1 MVDQIINLALIAITM
16 WISLVETTLTLMTLT
31 DLSKAVNLSYKFLK
45 GTSGWIGY
53 VIAAVYYFGLDFGYA
68 EYLCTA
74 SQYGYIVIYWLNV
87 VITFGQAYQ
96 AVA

>member
-1 MVDQIINLALIAITM
+1 MVDQIISLALVAITM
-16 WISLVETTLTLMTLT
+16 WISLIETTLTLMTLT
-31 DLSKAVNLSYKFLK
+31 DLARALNLTYKFLK
-45 GTSGWIGY
+45 GTGGWIGY

-96 AVA
+96 AVN

>member
-1 MVDQIINLALIAITM
+1 MVDQIINLALVAITM
-16 WISLVETTLTLMTLT
+16 WISLIETTLTLMTLN
-31 DLSKAVNLSYKFLK
+31 DLSRALNLSYKFLK
-45 GTSGWIGY
+45 GTGGWIGY

-96 AVA
+96 SV